1 MFGSEEIVWC
11 ENSEGYVFLSS
22 RQSPIPEGF
31 IRCSTKVP
39 SEMDKIFKKLDQQ
52 ERAKYAKM
60 TEDAYNRRKDF
71 IESNLSNLR
80 TKLANSSNNFERV
93 VIRAWIEAFNRKQAK
108 LQECTVYGVSA
119 MQTTEAPRPA
129 PTQTIKESEI
139 Q

>member
-1 MFGSEEIVWC
+1 
-11 ENSEGYVFLSS
+11 
-22 RQSPIPEGF
+22 
-31 IRCSTKVP
+31 
-39 SEMDKIFKKLDQQ
+39 MDKIFKKLDQQ

-80 TKLANSSNNFERV
+80 TKLANSSNNAERA

-108 LQECTVYGVSA
+108 LQECTVYGISA